1 MRFGILLGVPY
12 PGDFD
17 SVKMYQHISQQA
29 QVASKSNFEAL
40 FAAQHYLIGPVA
52 AMVQPLLLLSH
63 MAAQVPGMYLGT
75 SVFLLPFHHPVEV
88 AEQTATLDVLSGGR
102 FLFGVGQ
109 GYRDVEFESFGLEKG
124 QRRHR
129 LVEGLQ
135 VIRKLW
141 AEDDVTFQ
149 GQFFQLDGVSIAPK
163 PLQEPGPPILI
174 GADTVRSVSRVPAV
188 GDHWIASRRH
198 TKAFLRQAVP
208 AYQAALER
216 QEREFKGLF
225 IFRDLCV
232 AGSAGEAEDRIK
244 DAYER
249 MYQMYQRWGQPGE
262 RYDLSFDE
270 LKQER
275 LIAGNPDEVAEQVMS
290 YHQEFGAEFMWFT
303 VYWPGMEPQ
312 LALETIRLFGERVIP
327 VIKRATPAC
336 PLP

>member
-1 MRFGILLGVPY
+1 MRFGILLSVPY

-17 SVKMYQHISQQA
+17 SVQMYQHICQQA
-29 QVASKSNFEAL
+29 RVASESNFEAL
-40 FAAQHYLIGPVA
+40 FAAQHYLIGPTA

-63 MAAQVPGMYLGT
+63 LAAQAPGMYLGT
-75 SVFLLPFHHPVEV
+75 SVFLLPFQHPVAV
-88 AEQTATLDVLSGGR
+88 AEQTATLDVLSGGK

-109 GYRDVEFESFGLEKG
+109 GYRDEEFQSFGQEKG
-124 QRRHR
+124 QRRQR
-129 LVEGLQ
+129 MVEGLQ

-141 AEDDVTFQ
+141 AEDNVTFR
-149 GQFFQLDGVSIAPK
+149 GRFCQLDGVSIAPK
-163 PLQEPGPPILI
+163 PLQMPGPPILI
-174 GADTVRSVSRVPAV
+174 GADTLRSISRVPEV

-198 TKAFLRQAVP
+198 TKSFLRQAVP

-216 QEREFKGLF
+216 QEREFKGMF

-275 LIAGNPDEVAEQVMS
+275 LIAGSPDEVAEQVMA

-303 VYWPGMEPQ
+303 VYWPGMDPQ
-312 LALETIRLFGERVIP
+312 RALETIRLFGERVIP
-327 VIKRATPAC
+327 AIKRATPAC